1 MPITRSQLVWLDH
14 AAKNPSGLYC
24 AGPLLTTARALARKG
39 LSRLVER
46 NEMGLLYEITR
57 RGKAEWNALT
67 SRPGWFHGSL
77 AFVKEPEYGLG
88 YMQKR
93 GAS

>member
-14 AAKNPSGLYC
+14 AAKNPTGLYC
-24 AGPLLTTARALARKG
+24 VGPTLVTARALARKG

-46 NEMGLLYEITR
+46 NEFGLLYEITR
-57 RGKAEWNALT
+57 RGRAEWNVLKAKLPWNQ
-67 SRPGWFHGSL
+67 PGQ
-77 AFVKEPEYGLG
+77 AKEPEYPLG